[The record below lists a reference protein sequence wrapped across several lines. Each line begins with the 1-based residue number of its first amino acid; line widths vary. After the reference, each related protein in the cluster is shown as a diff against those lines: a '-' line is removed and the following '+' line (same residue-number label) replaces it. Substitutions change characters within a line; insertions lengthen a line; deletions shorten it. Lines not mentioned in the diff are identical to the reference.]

1 MDQKKYMSF
10 NINNKLN
17 FIDNLQFLSC
27 LLNNLVKNLGKDDLK
42 YLSKEFDNNVL
53 YLVNQNRFH
62 PQEYMSDFEKFKGK

>member
-1 MDQKKYMSF
+1 MSF

-53 YLVNQNRFH
+53 YLVNQKGFH
-62 PQEYMSDFEKFKGK
+62 P